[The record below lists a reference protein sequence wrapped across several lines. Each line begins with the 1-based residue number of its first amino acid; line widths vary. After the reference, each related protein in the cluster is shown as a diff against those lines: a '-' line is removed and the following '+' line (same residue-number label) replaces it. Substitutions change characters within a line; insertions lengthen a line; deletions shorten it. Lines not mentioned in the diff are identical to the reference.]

1 MSTFSLYNNTI
12 HTPTVNGSKS
22 RDHELTRE
30 KIVLQNANALIHL
43 NEICSRVDEH
53 VSEFLIHLRA
63 GSKQFPVSVE

>member
-1 MSTFSLYNNTI
+1 MDQKFVIMNLHVKNRSRNRQC
-12 HTPTVNGSKS
+12 TVY
-22 RDHELTRE
+22 
-30 KIVLQNANALIHL
+30 KIQFQIACLIHL